1 MNYSWILNN
10 FWPWTYFFFISCIF
24 LKISEMRWNV
34 DKYFTLY
41 EFNSVLFIKRN
52 IYFLKSE
59 IILEQNYFSF
69 VINFKSIIQF
79 EIRLIERKISNNFYR
94 SFLLTLA
101 INVKLD
107 GSFSSI
113 RIHSYVSKVQTI
125 EASIKHVLLYRWN
138 I

>member
-1 MNYSWILNN
+1 
-10 FWPWTYFFFISCIF
+10 
-24 LKISEMRWNV
+24 MRWNV

-79 EIRLIERKISNNFYR
+79 ELRLIERKISNNFYR

-101 INVKLD
+101 TNVKLD